1 MLGPNGRH
9 LHGECFWKQRS
20 KESGEAF
27 LGGDIRRVSAEQ
39 EGKLGSYETWS
50 IWIRVSGLVSV
61 QSD

>member
-1 MLGPNGRH
+1 MLDPNGRH
-9 LHGECFWKQRS
+9 LHGECFWKQGS

-27 LGGDIRRVSAEQ
+27 LGGAIRRVSAEQ
-39 EGKLGSYETWS
+39 EGKTWS